1 MCLYNACNEWHN
13 FEERKVSIWTQ
24 GIWSSMNSKNMG
36 MEQVH
41 EKQQWLWVLWA
52 SASWAKASWARAS
65 ASISAA
71 AAWVVSRW
79 TTRESFSLLLAA
91 LNSVQQEDHSHSQ
104 QHQWLL
110 LQVISSCLHTIGMNL
125 GASGLG
131 NSLVISKRL
140 SAQGWQ
146 LNWSPPHTLHW
157 RAQRRQVMYIG
168 FDQIQVLS

>member
-1 MCLYNACNEWHN
+1 MLAMSGTILKKEKFQ
-13 FEERKVSIWTQ
+13 FEPKAFGAAWIARIWV
-24 GIWSSMNSKNMG
+24 WSKFMK
-36 MEQVH
+36 
-41 EKQQWLWVLWA
+41 KQQWLWVLWA

-140 SAQGWQ
+140 SAQGWR

-168 FDQIQVLS
+168 RRHLDLKIHVLS